1 MESRRLVPLGV
12 AVAALVVLAGVA
24 SRGRPLAG
32 SGSGAGPTA
41 GFFDYV
47 FTTFVIFA
55 VIVVAVVLWGL
66 LATKPTGGKRR
77 GRNHLVSYLLSIAG
91 GAAIAI
97 LLLHNAHF
105 IRRFAHLD
113 QRANQPQQTGK
124 GLSTTAPP
132 SSNARSARLRWD
144 ELAIFAALVAGAAA
158 VVVAGRSKKRL
169 RPPSW
174 LTGSQQAVSLALDE
188 SLDDLRNE
196 PDLRRAIIAAY
207 ARMEAALAGAGLAR
221 RPSEAP
227 LEYMERALSALD
239 TSAAS
244 VHRLTVLFEWAKFSH
259 HEPEPEMRDEAIDAL
274 VAVRDDLRQPV
285 EAVAAA

>member
-41 GFFDYV
+41 GFFDYF
-47 FTTFVIFA
+47 FTTFVLFA
-55 VIVVAVVLWGL
+55 VIVAVVVLWAVL
-66 LATKPTGGKRR
+66 STKPSRGKPR
-77 GRNHLVSYLLSIAG
+77 GRNHFISYMLSIAA
-91 GAAIAI
+91 GAAVAI
-97 LLLHNAHF
+97 LLLHNANF
-105 IRRFAHLD
+105 IRRLQHLD

-124 GLSTTAPP
+124 GLLGKTPQSST
-132 SSNARSARLRWD
+132 ARPARLRWD
-144 ELAIFAALVAGAAA
+144 EIAIFAALIAGTAA

-169 RPPSW
+169 RTPSW

-188 SLDDLRNE
+188 SLDDLRSE

-227 LEYMERALSALD
+227 LEYMERALTSLD

-244 VHRLTVLFEWAKFSH
+244 VHRLTVLFEWAKFSQ

-274 VAVRDDLRQPV
+274 VAVRDDLRQP
-285 EAVAAA
+285 EEAAAA